1 MARDTI
7 SAIMQRRSNRKYQRE
22 VVPEGDLQTI
32 LEAGRQAPS
41 AANRQPWHFVVVK
54 DEKQKRTLSEACSE
68 QTWMA
73 DAGVIIA
80 GVGKPGVSEKW
91 YAVDVAIAMQ
101 NMILA
106 ATALG
111 YGTCW
116 IGAFDQE
123 RVKSVLGVPD
133 EMCVIALTSV
143 GVPADQPEAR
153 ERMPTEEFASVDRYR
168 GKPEALTT

>member
-1 MARDTI
+1 MAKDAI
-7 SAIMQRRSNRKYQRE
+7 SVIMERRSVRKY
-22 VVPEGDLQTI
+22 VDKPVPDEDLKTI

-41 AANRQPWHFVVVK
+41 AANRQPWHFVVVR
-54 DEKQKRTLSEACSE
+54 DPERRKQVAEACSN

-80 GVGKPGVSEKW
+80 GIGKPAVSEKW
-91 YAVDVAIAMQ
+91 YPVDVGIAMQ

-116 IGAFDQE
+116 IGAFDEQK
-123 RVKSVLGVPD
+123 VAQLLGVPD
-133 EMCVIALTSV
+133 DCKVVALTPV
-143 GVPADQPEAR
+143 GAPAEQPAAR
-153 ERMPTEEFASVDRYR
+153 PRQSLSEFASAERY
-168 GKPEALTT
+168 GDEFA

>member
-1 MARDTI
+1 MTMAKDTI
-7 SAIMQRRSNRKYQRE
+7 ACIMERRSNRKYKRE
-22 VVPEGDLQTI
+22 ALPEADLQTI

-41 AANRQPWHFVVVK
+41 AANRQPWHFVVVT
-54 DEKQKRTLSEACSE
+54 DEKQRQTVSEACND

-73 DAGVIIA
+73 DAGAIIA
-80 GVGKPGVSEKW
+80 GVGKPGVNEKW
-91 YAVDVAIAMQ
+91 HAVDVGIAMQ

-116 IGAFDQE
+116 IGAFDQG

-133 EMCVIALTSV
+133 EMRVIALTPV

-153 ERMPTEEFASVDRYR
+153 PRIAMEEFVSLDRY
-168 GKPEALTT
+168 GQKLG

>member
-1 MARDTI
+1 MAKDTI
-7 SAIMQRRSNRKYQRE
+7 SAIMERRSVRKY
-22 VVPEGDLQTI
+22 VDKPIPEEDLKTI

-41 AANRQPWHFVVVK
+41 AANRQPWHFVVVR
-54 DEKQKRTLSEACSE
+54 DPEQKKKVAEACSD

-73 DAGVIIA
+73 AAGVIIA
-80 GVGKPGVSEKW
+80 GIGKPSVNEKW

-116 IGAFDQE
+116 IGAFDEQQVA
-123 RVKSVLGVPD
+123 RLLGVPGD
-133 EMCVIALTSV
+133 CKVVALTPV
-143 GVPADQPEAR
+143 GVPDDHPEAR
-153 ERMPTEEFASVDRYR
+153 PRQPMSEFASLDRY
-168 GKPEALTT
+168 GEKME